1 MPLCGGFGEAR
12 EADEEVQAVAQAVRA
27 QVEDRL
33 GHAAEV
39 FEVKSYSTQV
49 VAGLNFL
56 MKVQVGQDGACAHV
70 KAHLPLPHTG
80 MPVQLMEVAHGSLDL
95 NSPLVPF

>member
-1 MPLCGGFGEAR
+1 MPLCGGFGEPR
-12 EADEEVQAVAQAVRA
+12 EADEEVQAVANALKA

-33 GHAAEV
+33 GHATEV

-56 MKVQVGQDGACAHV
+56 MKVQVGRDGACAHV
-70 KAHLPLPHTG
+70 KAHRPLPHTG
-80 MPVQLMEVAHGSLDL
+80 LPVQLMDVNHSGLDV